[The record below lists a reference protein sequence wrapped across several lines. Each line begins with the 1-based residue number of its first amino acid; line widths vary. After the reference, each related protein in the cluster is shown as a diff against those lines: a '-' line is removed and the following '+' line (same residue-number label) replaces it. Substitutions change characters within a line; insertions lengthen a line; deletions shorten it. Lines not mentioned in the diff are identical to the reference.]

1 MKLAAVGSNCID
13 YYNNINNGEAFPGGG
28 PVNMAVYTVRL
39 GGESAYIGPVGNDNY
54 GQIMIE
60 AIRKKGVDISHLRV
74 EEGKTAVSQVELID
88 GERVFGDY
96 EEGVLKNYTLKEED
110 MEFIKNFDVV
120 ICDVWGKVE
129 GQFKDLKEKGI
140 TTAFDCATN
149 PNSDESNTA
158 IPYTDYLFYSVD
170 CGDTSEVREQMKTIH
185 SRGPKLVICMMG
197 EDGSM
202 CFDGE
207 EFHKFGIVPC
217 EKLVDSMG
225 AGDSYISG
233 FLSGIVEGL
242 TIEKAMEKGAAAATE
257 TLGYF
262 GAW

>member
-110 MEFIKNFDVV
+110 MEYIKNFDVV

-140 TTAFDCATN
+140 
-149 PNSDESNTA
+149 
-158 IPYTDYLFYSVD
+158 
-170 CGDTSEVREQMKTIH
+170 IH
-185 SRGPKLVICMMG
+185 P
-197 EDGSM
+197 
-202 CFDGE
+202 
-207 EFHKFGIVPC
+207 
-217 EKLVDSMG
+217 
-225 AGDSYISG
+225 
-233 FLSGIVEGL
+233 L
-242 TIEKAMEKGAAAATE
+242 TEHPIRNLQKE
-257 TLGYF
+257 
-262 GAW
+262 